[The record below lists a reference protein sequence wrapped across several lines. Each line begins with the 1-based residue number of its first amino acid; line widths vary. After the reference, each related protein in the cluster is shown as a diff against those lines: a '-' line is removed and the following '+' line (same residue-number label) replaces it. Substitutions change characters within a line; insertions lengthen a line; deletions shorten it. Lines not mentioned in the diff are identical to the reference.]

1 MAYGP
6 LISPN
11 LSAKE
16 ALILAPAS
24 PHKSVWLYTDGAC
37 SGNPGPGGWAYLAR
51 HEGDVWAAAAAEKS
65 STNNRMELQ
74 ATIQALRSVR
84 SRALEAESIALF
96 TDSSYVLKGIQEWL
110 PAWVKRGWKKID
122 GSEVLNRDLWEL
134 LSNECQG
141 LKIQW
146 VLVPGHSAVA
156 GNDFV
161 DEWAVEASQ
170 SLKARDESWSFEKFP
185 CSEAF
190 SEWPRERESKKS
202 SSSKAAGSSKSKSS
216 GGKAFYVSYVK
227 GQLVRHPTWSECE
240 ARVKGTSGAR
250 FKKVTSESEL
260 GEVLKSWGLKS
271 G

>member
-1 MAYGP
+1 MAP
-6 LISPN
+6 V
-11 LSAKE
+11 
-16 ALILAPAS
+16 S
-24 PHKSVWLYTDGAC
+24 PHKAVWLYTDGAC

-51 HEGDVWAAAAAEKS
+51 HAHDVWAAAASEKS

-74 ATIQALRSVR
+74 ATIEALRSVR
-84 SRALEAESIALF
+84 ARGLEAESIALF

-122 GSEVLNRDLWEL
+122 GSDVLNRDLWEI
-134 LSNECQG
+134 LSNECRG
-141 LKIQW
+141 LKIEW

-156 GNDFV
+156 GNEFV
-161 DEWAVEASQ
+161 DEWAVEAAQ
-170 SLKARDESWSFEKFP
+170 SLKGREKSWSLDKFP
-185 CSEAF
+185 CAEAF

-202 SSSKAAGSSKSKSS
+202 SSPRSSASPKSKAS

-227 GQLVRHPTWSECE
+227 GQLVRHSTWPECE

-250 FKKVTSESEL
+250 FKKVKSESEL